1 MHVLVVDDSAAMRK
15 IIITALN
22 KTELKGSRIVE
33 SPDGKDAFD
42 KFANGNFGLILS
54 DWNMPE
60 MDGLEFVE
68 KVRRSDKKVKIIMI
82 TTEGTFGK
90 LENALDA
97 GVDEYVTKPFTPE
110 MLDRKVRKV
119 FGRPAAA
126 K

>member
-15 IIITALN
+15 IIINALN
-22 KTELKGSRIVE
+22 KTELKGSKVVE
-33 SPDGKDAFD
+33 AADGKDGFD
-42 KFANGNFGLILS
+42 KFAAGNFGLILS

-68 KVRRSDKKVKIIMI
+68 KVRRADNKVKIIMI

-119 FGRPAAA
+119 FGRPTAT